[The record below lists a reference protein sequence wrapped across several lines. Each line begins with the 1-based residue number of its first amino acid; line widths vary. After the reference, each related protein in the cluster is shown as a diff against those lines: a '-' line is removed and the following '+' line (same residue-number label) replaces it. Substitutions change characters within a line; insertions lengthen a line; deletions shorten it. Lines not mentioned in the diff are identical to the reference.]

1 MQILLGFQPVF
12 GPAASIRCEP
22 LLLGEQPWQ
31 LFKIKKPDSTTI
43 LKKNLKKTNEK
54 GKLLNLFRTKK
65 FVEENFEAGLELR
78 GWEVKSIR
86 AGGASIKEA
95 HVFVRNGELF
105 LLNANI
111 TPLKTASTHEKADP
125 TRNRKLLLH
134 KHEIMRLIGR
144 VEQAGYSLIP
154 LDMHFKDGRVKLELG
169 LGKGKKLF
177 EKRADIGKR
186 EWKREQGRLLKNRT
200 LNRK

>member
-1 MQILLGFQPVF
+1 MAIIQN
-12 GPAASIRCEP
+12 
-22 LLLGEQPWQ
+22 
-31 LFKIKKPDSTTI
+31 KKARFDYDI
-43 LKKNLKKTNEK
+43 EEK
-54 GKLLNLFRTKK
+54 
-65 FVEENFEAGLELR
+65 FEAGLELR
-78 GWEVKSIR
+78 GWEVK
-86 AGGASIKEA
+86 SIKEA